1 MSSITGCYLV
11 DSFNLPLSSSEGSKK
26 ARLDEPFVHVAVETP
41 FGRKFSVNIDLGVAA
56 DQLVR
61 EGIQSKADVISRIS
75 RGCLFE
81 TVLEAKAFDLTEG
94 FSSYVKIT
102 LPDSLDE
109 KRGLKKLIK
118 NILVWIEHSQLFLT
132 EGVHCFD
139 QQTQSYVLVQGQS
152 VHLMIQGYRVELNR
166 VDVVVESALEGVNFH
181 DKVDELSVA
190 FNKTVS
196 LDTLYQALAQAAFL
210 VLTRKQNSYFL
221 ISGESSFKIIYD
233 DRKNILFECG
243 SQHVRLKDQ
252 FIGRKQLER
261 LNFITQIELIL
272 GTINLVVPLKFEQ
285 LLDIFRLLDNQGDV
299 LKQGYTI
306 SIERIKI
313 QLFYFER
320 HYYVGYGNFA
330 VSIYDGYL
338 RLDPRVF
345 LSDALNSA
353 AQKLVEA
360 FPSEV
365 GLLEKERF
373 KRILSS
379 PSLTHPDL
387 SNQSPKI
394 VALIEDSDLI
404 FKVKGYRVKLSDC
417 NLGLDHE
424 TLKKVGYTLD
434 GIKDVESEFVKYCRG
449 EISSERMGSC
459 FQHVLH
465 RRSIWVI
472 SPAHIILNTEKLLG
486 KGAAKQVY
494 QAVNL
499 VSGKIFAYYR
509 FELEGASSLEEGCIR
524 GDRKA
529 FEIRDLKSKIPG
541 CVQAVHVIETPIVG
555 VVSKVAFDVFMKQY
569 NGDLFS
575 LVMESGVR
583 LSEQEKF
590 SLVRQIGQHLHRLHS
605 SNQAYCDL
613 KMENILVKLTKKR
626 ELYGFKAVLGD
637 LESIITLPTSSVE
650 GNQKMKVPA
659 ITFNYITPELAAAC
673 LAARSL
679 KDTSY
684 RDYQGLDVWAFAL
697 LICEVYLK
705 QPVIESVDQQHL
717 RHAFNKRANVF
728 NVPNSINYYDLE
740 ARYPAIYRIVSHMLV
755 PQERRWT
762 MDRVIA
768 ELSIL
773 QDDGTHSAVFLGTSA
788 IGDVLGASLEIA
800 SAAAM
805 PVPKPVLGESVA
817 KKSPKLAL
825 SSAKSPDAEM
835 GAAGA
840 GPSVAK
846 PPFQR
851 KLSIL
856 ENIEADV
863 GQSPIPLLA
872 RRLIGANPIEKGL
885 VGVDLFKAG
894 LLKETDSP
902 PVGGRNPKHPDFLYR
917 LL

>member
-1 MSSITGCYLV
+1 MSFITGCYLV
-11 DSFNLPLSSSEGSKK
+11 DSFNLPLRSNFGSKK
-26 ARLDEPFVHVAVETP
+26 ARLDEPFAHVAVATP
-41 FGRKFSVNIDLGVAA
+41 FGSKFSVIIDLGVAA

-102 LPDSLDE
+102 LPDSTDE
-109 KRGLKKLIK
+109 KKGLKTLIK
-118 NILVWIEHSQLFLT
+118 DILVWIEHSQLFST
-132 EGVHCFD
+132 EGVYCFD

-166 VDVVVESALEGVNFH
+166 VDGVVKSALEGVNFH

-190 FNKTVS
+190 FNNS
-196 LDTLYQALAQAAFL
+196 FPSGILYEALAQAAFL
-210 VLTRKQNSYFL
+210 VLNRKQNFYVL
-221 ISGESSFKIIYD
+221 ISGEPSFKVTYD
-233 DRKNILFECG
+233 DKKNILLEYG
-243 SQHVRLKDQ
+243 SQHVRLNDQ
-252 FIGRKQLER
+252 FIGRNQLER
-261 LNFITQIELIL
+261 LNFITQIKLIL

-285 LLDIFRLLDNQGDV
+285 LLDIFRILDNQGDL
-299 LKQGYTI
+299 LKQGRI
-306 SIERIKI
+306 CSIENTKI

-320 HYYVGYGNFA
+320 HYYVGCGNFA
-330 VSIYDGYL
+330 VSIHNGCL

-345 LSDALNSA
+345 FPDALDSV

-387 SNQSPKI
+387 FNQSPKI
-394 VALIEDSDLI
+394 VALIEDSHLI
-404 FKVKGYRVKLSDC
+404 FKVKGYSVKLSDC
-417 NLGLDHE
+417 KLGLNHE
-424 TLKKVGYTLD
+424 TLKKIGFSLD
-434 GIKDVESEFVKYCRG
+434 EITAAESDFAKYCRG
-449 EISSERMGSC
+449 EISSERMSSC
-459 FQHVLH
+459 FQHGLQ

-472 SPAHIILNTEKLLG
+472 SPAHIIFNTEKLLG
-486 KGAAKQVY
+486 KGGAKQVY
-494 QAVNL
+494 QVVNL

-509 FELEGASSLEEGCIR
+509 FELQGVSSLEEGCIR

-541 CVQAVHVIETPIVG
+541 CVQSVHVIETPIVG
-555 VVSKVAFDVFMKQY
+555 VVSKVAFDVFMKKY
-569 NGDLFS
+569 TGDLFS
-575 LVMESGVR
+575 LVIESGVR

-590 SLVRQIGQHLHRLHS
+590 SLVRQIGQHLYRLHS

-613 KMENILVKLTKKR
+613 KMENILVKLTKKS
-626 ELYGFKAVLGD
+626 ELYGYKAVMGD

-650 GNQKMKVPA
+650 GSQMVKIPA

-673 LAARSL
+673 LAAKSVEATL
-679 KDTSY
+679 Y

-697 LICEVYLK
+697 LICEIYLK
-705 QPVIESVDQQHL
+705 QSVIGSVDQKDLSQAL
-717 RHAFNKRANVF
+717 NKRANVF

-768 ELSIL
+768 ELAIL
-773 QDDGTHSAVFLGTSA
+773 QDDGTDSAVFLGGSA
-788 IGDVLGASLEIA
+788 IGDMLGTSLEIA
-800 SAAAM
+800 SPAAM
-805 PVPKPVLGESVA
+805 PVPEPVLGVLLAEN
-817 KKSPKLAL
+817 SPKFILRL
-825 SSAKSPDAEM
+825 VKSPDAVM
-835 GAAGA
+835 APAGA
-840 GPSVAK
+840 GSSVVK
-846 PPFQR
+846 PFQR
-851 KLSIL
+851 QLSRL
-856 ENIEADV
+856 ENIEEEL
-863 GQSPIPLLA
+863 PISLLA
-872 RRLIGANPIEKGL
+872 RRRIRASLIEKG
-885 VGVDLFKAG
+885 VVGGVDLFRAG
-894 LLKETDSP
+894 RLEETDSP
-902 PVGGRNPKHPDFLYR
+902 PVGGRKPKHPDLSSY
-917 LL
+917 LS